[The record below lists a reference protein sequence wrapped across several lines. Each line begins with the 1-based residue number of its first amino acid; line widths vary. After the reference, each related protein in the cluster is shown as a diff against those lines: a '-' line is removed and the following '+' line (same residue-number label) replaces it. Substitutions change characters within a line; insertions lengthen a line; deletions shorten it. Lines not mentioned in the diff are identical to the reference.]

1 MIICTCLGVN
11 WNQNSGLQV
20 STTDAFDLYVTI
32 IRYIILIT
40 LYLNNF
46 MKYLSRFVF

>member
-1 MIICTCLGVN
+1 MMICNGLGDN

-40 LYLNNF
+40 YINDILF
-46 MKYLSRFVF
+46 IIEII

>member
-1 MIICTCLGVN
+1 MIIFNDLGDN

-20 STTDAFDLYVTI
+20 SSTDAFDLYVTI

-40 LYLNNF
+40 YINNILF
-46 MKYLSRFVF
+46 IVKII